1 MLLSVNNVFVPDF
14 DEEKHRYTTE
24 GGVVLPSVTRILHP
38 VTLSFYEGVDP
49 ETLRLKAEL
58 GHAVHSCIEYLID
71 DDLDESSIDL
81 SWQPYIDAWKYWRS
95 VYQPKFL
102 HTELRLGCEL
112 FCGTV
117 DCICEINGEIF
128 AIDWKTTDK
137 LLKTVGPQTAAY
149 ELLARDFDKRK
160 SMLNRA
166 ALQLKPNGQFVFE
179 RFTDINDYAIFEHL
193 LIVNQ
198 WIHNK

>member
-58 GHAVHSCIEYLID
+58 GHAVHSCIEFLID

-128 AIDWKTTDK
+128 VIDWKTTDK

-149 ELLARDFDKRK
+149 ELLARDFEKRK

>member
-14 DEEKHRYTTE
+14 DEEKHRYTTQ

-71 DDLDESSIDL
+71 DDLDETSIDL

-128 AIDWKTTDK
+128 VIDWKTTDK

-179 RFTDINDYAIFEHL
+179 RFTDINDYSIFEYL

>member
-1 MLLSVNNVFVPDF
+1 MLLSVNNVFVPGF
-14 DEEKHRYTTE
+14 EEEKHRYTTQ

-58 GHAVHSCIEYLID
+58 GHAVHSCIEFLID

-128 AIDWKTTDK
+128 VIDWKTTDK

>member
-1 MLLSVNNVFVPDF
+1 MLSVTNVFVPQF
-14 DEEKHRYTTE
+14 DEEKHRYSTE
-24 GGVVLPSVTRILHP
+24 SGQRIPSVTQILHP
-38 VTLSFYEGVDP
+38 ISLSLYEGVDP

-58 GHAVHSCIEYLID
+58 GSAVHSCIEYLIE

-81 SWQPYIDAWKYWRS
+81 SWKPYVDAWKYWCS

-117 DCICEINGEIF
+117 DCICEIKGEVYV
-128 AIDWKTTDK
+128 IDWKTTEK
-137 LLKTVGPQTAAY
+137 LMKTVGPQTAAY
-149 ELLARDFDKRK
+149 ELLAREYAK
-160 SMLNRA
+160 SRSMFHRA

-179 RFTDINDYAIFEHL
+179 SFTDVNDYDIFEHL

-198 WIHNK
+198 WMHK

>member
-71 DDLDESSIDL
+71 DDLDETSIDL

-117 DCICEINGEIF
+117 DCICEINGETF
-128 AIDWKTTDK
+128 VIDWKTTDK

>member
-1 MLLSVNNVFVPDF
+1 M
-14 DEEKHRYTTE
+14 
-24 GGVVLPSVTRILHP
+24 HP

-58 GHAVHSCIEYLID
+58 GHAVHSCIEFLID

-117 DCICEINGEIF
+117 DCICEINGEIYV
-128 AIDWKTTDK
+128 IDWKTTDK

>member
-1 MLLSVNNVFVPDF
+1 MLSVTNVFVPKF

-24 GGVVLPSVTRILHP
+24 SGLRLPSVTQILHP
-38 VTLSFYEGVDP
+38 ISLSLYEGVDP

-58 GHAVHSCIEYLID
+58 GSAVHSCIEYLIE

-81 SWQPYIDAWKYWRS
+81 SWKPYVDAWKYWHS
-95 VYQPKFL
+95 VYQPNFL
-102 HTELRLGCEL
+102 HTELRLGCDL

-117 DCICEINGEIF
+117 DCICEIEGDF
-128 AIDWKTTDK
+128 YVIDWKTTDK
-137 LLKTVGPQTAAY
+137 LMKTVGPQTAAY
-149 ELLARDFDKRK
+149 ELLARDYAKSQ
-160 SMLNRA
+160 SMLHRA

-179 RFTDINDYAIFEHL
+179 RFSDVNDYAIFEHL

-198 WIHNK
+198 WMHK

>member
-58 GHAVHSCIEYLID
+58 GHAVHSCIEYLIEN
-71 DDLDESSIDL
+71 DLDESSIDL
-81 SWQPYIDAWKYWRS
+81 SWKPYVDAWKYWRS
-95 VYQPKFL
+95 VYRPKFL

-128 AIDWKTTDK
+128 VIDWKTTDK

-179 RFTDINDYAIFEHL
+179 RFTEINDYAIFEHL
-193 LIVNQ
+193 LILNQ
-198 WIHNK
+198 WIHK

>member
-49 ETLRLKAEL
+49 ETLRLKAGL

-71 DDLDESSIDL
+71 DDLDESSLDL

-128 AIDWKTTDK
+128 VIDWKTTDK

>member
-14 DEEKHRYTTE
+14 DEEKHRYTTQ

-58 GHAVHSCIEYLID
+58 GHAVHSCIEFLID

-81 SWQPYIDAWKYWRS
+81 SWQPYIDAWKYWHS

-128 AIDWKTTDK
+128 VIDWKTTDK

>member
-1 MLLSVNNVFVPDF
+1 MLSVTNVFVPKF

-24 GGVVLPSVTRILHP
+24 SGLRLPSVTQILHP
-38 VTLSFYEGVDP
+38 ISLSLYEGVDP
-49 ETLRLKAEL
+49 ETLQLKAEL
-58 GHAVHSCIEYLID
+58 GSAVHSCIEYLIE

-81 SWQPYIDAWKYWRS
+81 SWKPYIDAWKYWRS
-95 VYQPKFL
+95 VYQPNFL

-117 DCICEINGEIF
+117 DCICEIAGDF
-128 AIDWKTTDK
+128 YVIDWKTTDK
-137 LLKTVGPQTAAY
+137 LMKTVGPQTAAY
-149 ELLARDFDKRK
+149 ELLARDYAKSQ
-160 SMLNRA
+160 SMLHRA

-179 RFTDINDYAIFEHL
+179 RYSDVNDYAIFEHL

-198 WIHNK
+198 WMHK

>member
-1 MLLSVNNVFVPDF
+1 MLLSVNNVFVPGF
-14 DEEKHRYTTE
+14 EEEKHRYTTQ

-58 GHAVHSCIEYLID
+58 GHAVHSCIEFLID

-102 HTELRLGCEL
+102 HTELRLGCDL

-117 DCICEINGEIF
+117 DCICEIAGDF
-128 AIDWKTTDK
+128 YVIDWKTTDK
-137 LLKTVGPQTAAY
+137 LMKTVGPQTAAY
-149 ELLARDFDKRK
+149 ELLARDYAKSQ
-160 SMLNRA
+160 SMLHRA

-179 RFTDINDYAIFEHL
+179 RFSDVNDYAIFEHL

-198 WIHNK
+198 WMHK

>member
-14 DEEKHRYTTE
+14 DEEKHRYTTQ

-117 DCICEINGEIF
+117 DCICEINSEIF
-128 AIDWKTTDK
+128 VIDWKTTDK

>member
-58 GHAVHSCIEYLID
+58 GHAVHSCIEFLID

-117 DCICEINGEIF
+117 DCICEINGETF
-128 AIDWKTTDK
+128 VIDWKTTDK

>member
-14 DEEKHRYTTE
+14 DEEKHRYTTQ

-71 DDLDESSIDL
+71 DDLDESSIDM
-81 SWQPYIDAWKYWRS
+81 SWQPYIDAWRYWRS
-95 VYQPKFL
+95 VYQPNFL

-128 AIDWKTTDK
+128 VIDWKTTDK

-193 LIVNQ
+193 LILNQ
-198 WIHNK
+198 WIHK